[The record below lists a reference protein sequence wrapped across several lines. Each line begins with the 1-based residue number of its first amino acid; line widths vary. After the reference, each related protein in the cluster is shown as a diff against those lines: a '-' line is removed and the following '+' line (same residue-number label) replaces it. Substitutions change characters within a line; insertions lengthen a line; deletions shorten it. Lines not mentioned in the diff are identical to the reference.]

1 MEHQMPVLEQ
11 VNIVTGNFARSLDFY
26 SRLGVKFPS
35 LGDDPTGDHF
45 HANGETSNEFR
56 LELDSAAFARVWNQA
71 WSASPTSRVVSCSG
85 SVSLRGTR

>member
-45 HANGETSNEFR
+45 HANGRPRTS
-56 LELDSAAFARVWNQA
+56 SG
-71 WSASPTSRVVSCSG
+71 WSWIVPRSHGYGTRPGAPAPTSRVVSCSG

>member
-35 LGDDPTGDHF
+35 LGDDPTDDHF
-45 HANGETSNEFR
+45 HANGVTSNGLR
-56 LELDSAAFARVWNQA
+56 LELDREHRARPGFAAGHDP
-71 WSASPTSRVVSCSG
+71 SHSRQLPSRQLCG
-85 SVSLRGTR
+85 